1 MDAAQAFLNANAAAQ
16 LAVLPHFSNKSTEDQ
31 FTPAQWLQKVISHKN
46 AAQWT
51 DLQTITHFRN
61 ALRGTS
67 ALNWFNS
74 LEHLGV
80 NVAVWAD
87 IKTRFEVDFKA
98 APTNSSVVFK
108 IADIKQAD
116 SESVLDYFSRGID
129 TIKDLKSKIDP
140 TRFTLADIN
149 LTAAQALNLAELTA
163 ETRAAFEAHLRTQVT
178 KATLEN
184 VSSILITAG
193 LKPEYRTDVLK
204 RNLITIMEI
213 RDAAMKCEELILE
226 KTVKN
231 IKTNGTPISEVAD
244 DDVNTVNYFNN
255 NRGGFRGNN
264 SNNRGYRGNNNRGNN
279 RGAQNNQM
287 STQNSQNTQS
297 TYRGGNNSQRGGR
310 QNRGGRGGNNSQRGG
325 RQNSSFMQGVF
336 CEFCGKEGHREDKC
350 YTKINCEK
358 RKNQKLNP
366 VSEENTEDQQSQH
379 DQDDYEANEELSDI
393 YNAHISGIFNA
404 QQAKN

>member
-16 LAVLPHFSNKSTEDQ
+16 LAVLPHFSNKSSEDQ
-31 FTPAQWLQKVISHKN
+31 FTPAQWLQKVISHKE

-80 NVAVWAD
+80 NITVWANV
-87 IKTRFEVDFKA
+87 KTRFEVDFKA

-108 IADIKQAD
+108 IADIKQAEN
-116 SESVLDYFSRGID
+116 ESVLDYFSRGID

-193 LKPEYRTDVLK
+193 LRPEYRTDVLK

-226 KTVKN
+226 KTVKTN
-231 IKTNGTPISEVAD
+231 GKTNGTPISEVAEE
-244 DDVNTVNYFNN
+244 DVNAVGYFNN
-255 NRGGFRGNN
+255 NRGGFRGNS

-279 RGAQNNQM
+279 RGGQNNQM
-287 STQNSQNTQS
+287 STQNNSQGSQS
-297 TYRGGNNSQRGGR
+297 NYRGGNNSQRGGR

-325 RQNSSFMQGVF
+325 KSSTFMQGVF

-358 RKNQKLNP
+358 RKNQKLHP
-366 VSEENTEDQQSQH
+366 VTEESQNEDDSQH
-379 DQDDYEANEELSDI
+379 DQDDYYEANDDVS
-393 YNAHISGIFNA
+393 SIFKT
-404 QQAKN
+404 QSAKN

>member
-80 NVAVWAD
+80 NVAVWAEV
-87 IKTRFEVDFKA
+87 KTRFEVDFKA

-116 SESVLDYFSRGID
+116 NESVLDYFSRGID

-379 DQDDYEANEELSDI
+379 DQDDYEANEELSGI

>member
-16 LAVLPHFSNKSTEDQ
+16 LAVLPHFSNKSAEDQ
-31 FTPAQWLQKVISHKN
+31 FTPAQWLQKVISHKQ

-80 NVAVWAD
+80 NIAEWASV
-87 IKTRFEVDFKA
+87 KTRFEVDFKA

-108 IADIKQAD
+108 IADIKQAEN
-116 SESVLDYFSRGID
+116 ESVLDYFSRGID
-129 TIKDLKSKIDP
+129 TIKDLKAKIDP
-140 TRFTLADIN
+140 ARFTLADVN

-163 ETRAAFEAHLRTQVT
+163 ETRAAFETHLRTQVT

-193 LKPEYRTDVLK
+193 LRPEYRTDVLK

-226 KTVKN
+226 KAVKTN
-231 IKTNGTPISEVAD
+231 GKTNGTPISEVAD
-244 DDVNTVNYFNN
+244 EDVNAVGYFNN
-255 NRGGFRGNN
+255 NRGGFRGN
-264 SNNRGYRGNNNRGNN
+264 STNNRGYRGNNNRGNN
-279 RGAQNNQM
+279 RGGQNNQM
-287 STQNSQNTQS
+287 ANQNSQNNQS
-297 TYRGGNNSQRGGR
+297 TYRGANNSQRGGR

-325 RQNSSFMQGVF
+325 KQSFMQGVF

-366 VSEENTEDQQSQH
+366 VSEEGQDEQQSQH
-379 DQDDYEANEELSDI
+379 DQDDYEANEELSGI
-393 YNAHISGIFNA
+393 YNAQISGIYNA
-404 QQAKN
+404 QPAKN

>member
-16 LAVLPHFSNKSTEDQ
+16 LAVLPHFSNKSSEDQ
-31 FTPAQWLQKVISHKN
+31 FTPAQWLQKVISHKE

-80 NVAVWAD
+80 NITVWANV
-87 IKTRFEVDFKA
+87 KTRFEVDFKA

-108 IADIKQAD
+108 IADIKQGEN
-116 SESVLDYFSRGID
+116 ESVLDYFSRGID

-140 TRFTLADIN
+140 TRFTLADVN

-193 LKPEYRTDVLK
+193 LRPEYRTDVLK

-226 KTVKN
+226 KTVKTN
-231 IKTNGTPISEVAD
+231 GKTNGTPISEVAEE
-244 DDVNTVNYFNN
+244 DVNAVGYFNN
-255 NRGGFRGNN
+255 NRGGFRGNS

-279 RGAQNNQM
+279 RGGQNNQM
-287 STQNSQNTQS
+287 STQNNSQGSQS
-297 TYRGGNNSQRGGR
+297 NYRGGNNSQRGGR

-325 RQNSSFMQGVF
+325 KSSTFMQGVF

-358 RKNQKLNP
+358 RKNQKLHP
-366 VSEENTEDQQSQH
+366 VTEESQNDDDSQH
-379 DQDDYEANEELSDI
+379 DQDDYYEANDDVS
-393 YNAHISGIFNA
+393 SIFKT
-404 QQAKN
+404 QSAKN

>member
-16 LAVLPHFSNKSTEDQ
+16 LAVLPHFSNKSAEDQ
-31 FTPAQWLQKVISHKN
+31 FTPAQWLQKVISHKQ

-80 NVAVWAD
+80 NIAEWAS

-108 IADIKQAD
+108 IADIKQAEN
-116 SESVLDYFSRGID
+116 ESVLDYFSRGID
-129 TIKDLKSKIDP
+129 TIKDLKAKIDP
-140 TRFTLADIN
+140 TRFTLADVN
-149 LTAAQALNLAELTA
+149 LTAAQALNLAELTE
-163 ETRAAFEAHLRTQVT
+163 ETRAAFENHLRVQVT
-178 KATLEN
+178 KATIEN

-193 LKPEYRTDVLK
+193 LRPEYRTDVLK

-213 RDAAMKCEELILE
+213 REAAMKCEELILE
-226 KTVKN
+226 KA
-231 IKTNGTPISEVAD
+231 IKTNGKANGTPISEVAED
-244 DDVNTVNYFNN
+244 EVNAVGYYNN
-255 NRGGFRGNN
+255 NRGGFRGN
-264 SNNRGYRGNNNRGNN
+264 SNGNRGGYRGNNNRGNN
-279 RGAQNNQM
+279 RGGQNNQM
-287 STQNSQNTQS
+287 SSQNSQNNQS

-350 YTKINCEK
+350 YTRINCEK

-366 VSEENTEDQQSQH
+366 VGSDEGQEDQESQH
-379 DQDDYEANEELSDI
+379 DQDDYYEANEDVS
-393 YNAHISGIFNA
+393 SIFKA
-404 QQAKN
+404 QPAKN

>member
-116 SESVLDYFSRGID
+116 NESVLDYFSRGID

-366 VSEENTEDQQSQH
+366 VSDDNTEDQQSQH
-379 DQDDYEANEELSDI
+379 DQDDYEANEELSGI
-393 YNAHISGIFNA
+393 YNAHISGIYNA
-404 QQAKN
+404 QPAKN